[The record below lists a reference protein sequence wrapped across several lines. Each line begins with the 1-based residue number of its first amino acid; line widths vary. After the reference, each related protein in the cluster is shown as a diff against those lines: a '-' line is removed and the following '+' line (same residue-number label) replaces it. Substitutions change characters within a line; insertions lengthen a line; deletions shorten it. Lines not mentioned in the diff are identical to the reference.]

1 MRRRVCP
8 PTTERP
14 GTDRIDPRALR
25 SQQRAVEAALE
36 LVREV
41 GVGRV
46 TMESIAARSGVAK
59 TTLYRQFADLET
71 LLFDAFESLKRPN
84 ELPVEHGVLVD
95 VGEWLQQFAR
105 MLTSD
110 DFAPLM
116 PAIIEV
122 AERSERGR
130 ELAEEF
136 AARRRQAMHARFQ
149 RAIDDGE
156 LRADVDVDALVTMLV
171 GPLFYRRFIS
181 RQPLTPAFV
190 RQLVRSALTPVVV
203 SSAGVE
209 PPSA

>member
-1 MRRRVCP
+1 M
-8 PTTERP
+8 
-14 GTDRIDPRALR
+14 R

-84 ELPVEHGVLVD
+84 ELPVERGVVAD
-95 VGEWLQQFAR
+95 VGDWMQRFAA
-105 MLTSD
+105 LLDSD

-122 AERSERGR
+122 AERSDRGR
-130 ELAEEF
+130 ELAIEF
-136 AARRRQAMHARFQ
+136 AARRRQAMHVRFR

-156 LRADVDVDALVTMLV
+156 LSADVDLDALVSLLV

-181 RQPLTPAFV
+181 RQPLTPEVV
-190 RQLVRSALTPVVV
+190 RQLVRSALMPLVLSPTLAVDT
-203 SSAGVE
+203 
-209 PPSA
+209 PSA